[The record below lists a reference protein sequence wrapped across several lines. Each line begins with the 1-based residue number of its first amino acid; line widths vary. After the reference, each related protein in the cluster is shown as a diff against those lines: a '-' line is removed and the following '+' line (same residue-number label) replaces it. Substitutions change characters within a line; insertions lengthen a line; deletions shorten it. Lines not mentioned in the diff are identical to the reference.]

1 MFVCWGAWGAMG
13 PFPHWRTEGLED
25 WRTPPRREGWGAL
38 CCASRGRSR
47 PCRSIPKMAA
57 AAAATGS
64 VPVRVCHQEIVKFDL
79 EIKAAVQVA
88 PPAEPP

>member
-1 MFVCWGAWGAMG
+1 MCLCVGGGLAGPGAF
-13 PFPHWRTEGLED
+13 PFSTLED
-25 WRTPPRREGWGAL
+25 PAAEGGPGGAARCQQGVL
-38 CCASRGRSR
+38 EA
-47 PCRSIPKMAA
+47 PALTPKMA

>member
-1 MFVCWGAWGAMG
+1 MFVC
-13 PFPHWRTEGLED
+13 
-25 WRTPPRREGWGAL
+25 
-38 CCASRGRSR
+38 RGRPGGPWGLSLFHTGGPEDPAAEGGPGGAAR
-47 PCRSIPKMAA
+47 CQQGVLEAPALPPKMA